1 MSIQINLGMGCS
13 TAWWRLLSK
22 RPTRIAAAIQATSF
36 YQTIHVMGTLSD
48 ALNKFSIIWVL
59 KELVCFK
66 FQPLLVEKKQCP
78 LIFIGKYHEVED
90 RGMKK
95 TCMAACRDQTFS
107 ASVYTTRFPSEEN
120 YNHRQGFCLIV
131 RWI

>member
-1 MSIQINLGMGCS
+1 MFNCLVEAAVQEAYKNCGCYPGYLFS
-13 TAWWRLLSK
+13 SNNTCYGH
-22 RPTRIAAAIQATSF
+22 SF
-36 YQTIHVMGTLSD
+36 R
-48 ALNKFSIIWVL
+48 
-59 KELVCFK
+59 CFK
-66 FQPLLVEKKQCP
+66 QVFYYLGIKRISVFQPLQVEKKQYP

-107 ASVYTTRFPSEEN
+107 ASVYTTKFPSEEN